1 MTKSLLLPILVL
13 AACSDA
19 PSKEESAQIFAAANT
34 AMTSGQS
41 RAVAEAQNGSA
52 LTAPADLVLDFTGA
66 CSLGG
71 SVAIAGSY
79 SGSGGTQATFDLT
92 TTFDACHELQGT
104 LDGEVDWTSAASGTS
119 FMASMTGDL
128 DWTGSDGS
136 ASCTLDLHLAVSQL
150 GVSYTGSLCGHDV
163 TAGLTLSP

>member
-1 MTKSLLLPILVL
+1 MNLRYLAPILVV

-19 PSKEESAQIFAAANT
+19 PSKEESVQIFAAAST
-34 AMTSGQS
+34 AMTSAQS
-41 RAVAEAQNGSA
+41 AAVTQAQGAA

-79 SGSGGTQATFDLT
+79 SGDGSSSQATFDLA

-104 LDGEVDWTSAASGTS
+104 LDGDIHWTSAATGTS
-119 FMASMTGDL
+119 FTAAMTGDL
-128 DWTGSDGS
+128 AWDGSDGS
-136 ASCTLDLHLAVSQL
+136 ASCTLDLHIAVGQL
-150 GVSYTGSLCGHDV
+150 GASYTGSVCGYDV
-163 TAGLTLSP
+163 TTDLTLPH

>member
-1 MTKSLLLPILVL
+1 MTKSLLLPLVVL

-19 PSKEESAQIFAAANT
+19 PSKEESQQIFLAANT
-34 AMTSGQS
+34 AMTSAQS
-41 RAVAEAQNGSA
+41 RAVTQAQNGST
-52 LTAPADLVLDFTGA
+52 LTAPADLTLDFTGP

-71 SVAIAGSY
+71 SVSIAGAY

-92 TTFDACHELQGT
+92 TTFDACQELQGT
-104 LDGEVDWTSAASGTS
+104 LDGDVAWTSAATGTS
-119 FMASMTGDL
+119 FTAAMTGDL
-128 DWTGSDGS
+128 DWSDSNGS

-163 TAGLTLSP
+163 TAGFTLSP